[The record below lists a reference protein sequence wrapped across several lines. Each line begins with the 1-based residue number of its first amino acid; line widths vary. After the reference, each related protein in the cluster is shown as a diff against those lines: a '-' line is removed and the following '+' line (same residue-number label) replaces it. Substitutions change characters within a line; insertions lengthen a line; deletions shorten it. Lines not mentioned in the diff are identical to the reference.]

1 MKFVLIIIAS
11 VFLFLSATTEA
22 QTDRIKYYLQL
33 AAQGRLDEIK
43 RDLPDLLI
51 DYPDDPG
58 VMLVHAVVVE
68 DISKSASIYEKIVE
82 KYPRSQFADEA
93 YWRLIQF
100 YALRGDTT
108 TASRYLDKYI
118 ESFPNSVYLITS
130 SEILRAARAI
140 SKSSGKTTIIQLPKK
155 TIQPEIVPAAKPDT
169 EPKKTAVAG
178 KTTYGLQVGIYS
190 TMDAAKSEVE
200 RFKGM
205 RLKAEIMNK
214 TINGAEKFAVVI
226 GDYSTRESAVAA
238 KNIVQ
243 QECNCSPLIY
253 EKK

>member
-1 MKFVLIIIAS
+1 MKFILLIMTSVL
-11 VFLFLSATTEA
+11 LFVTVTTEA

-68 DISKSASIYEKIVE
+68 DISKSASIYERIVE

-93 YWRLIQF
+93 FWRLIQF
-100 YALRGDTT
+100 YALRGDTM
-108 TASRYLDKYI
+108 TASRYLDLYR

-130 SEILRAARAI
+130 SEILRAAKTI

-155 TIQPEIVPAAKPDT
+155 TTQTEVTLVAKPDN
-169 EPKKTAVAG
+169 EPKKTTLTG

-190 TMDAAKSEVE
+190 TIDAAKSEVE

-205 RLKAEIMNK
+205 RLKAEILNK

-226 GDYSTRESAVAA
+226 GDYSTRESAAAA